1 MNNLKRKPLRVALI
15 VSERMLAE
23 YSMSLEYLLLGLAD
37 ESVPVVLVCPPGSN
51 VDSIICGAVEV
62 LRHPPVDLP
71 LAERLGR
78 NMLAE
83 LLAKFEPTVLHCLCQ
98 SRAPLVE
105 WLALRLDLPY
115 ILTVNSLQKRR
126 RPFPASL
133 EHCAG
138 IVVPAQTVAASIA
151 GFHPQFAQRIEQIN
165 AGTFVAETS
174 RCFSVASRTATI
186 VAAHPLDNADDFENL
201 FGAIRHIS
209 LDGYEFMTVVM
220 GGGRA
225 ESQVHKL
232 LAALDLLQT
241 VTIVPRLRPVR
252 SVLAAG
258 DIFVRPQPSSAF
270 DPFLLEAMSVGVAV
284 AACRGGVDDLIVDGE
299 TAVVFDPNDE
309 LSIVTALKQLLG
321 KREFARKIAA
331 AGQDYLRKNHSVSNM
346 ISATL
351 QTYRNAE
358 QWYKSPDR

>member
-1 MNNLKRKPLRVALI
+1 
-15 VSERMLAE
+15 
-23 YSMSLEYLLLGLAD
+23 
-37 ESVPVVLVCPPGSN
+37 
-51 VDSIICGAVEV
+51 
-62 LRHPPVDLP
+62 
-71 LAERLGR
+71 
-78 NMLAE
+78 
-83 LLAKFEPTVLHCLCQ
+83 
-98 SRAPLVE
+98 
-105 WLALRLDLPY
+105 
-115 ILTVNSLQKRR
+115 
-126 RPFPASL
+126 
-133 EHCAG
+133 
-138 IVVPAQTVAASIA
+138 
-151 GFHPQFAQRIEQIN
+151 
-165 AGTFVAETS
+165 
-174 RCFSVASRTATI
+174 VASRTATI

-331 AGQDYLRKNHSVSNM
+331 AGQEYLRKNHSVSNM

-358 QWYKSPDR
+358 LWHKSPDR